1 MACVFQ
7 AVAHERGHVPGS
19 WDVTMDAGYAED
31 APSQGRE
38 QTVPHAT
45 TTSTA
50 PLLSAANA
58 AAFIAAV
65 RLLFFNAPP
74 GDPAH
79 NPATWDPSIGPHVS
93 GGPNDPI
100 MQTATTS
107 AGTDEQGGHSGFLT
121 GTTMLRPS
129 STAV

>member
-7 AVAHERGHVPGS
+7 AVAHEQGHVPGS

-50 PLLSAANA
+50 PPLSAANA

-65 RLLFFNAPP
+65 RPLFFNAPP
-74 GDPAH
+74 GEDDAASSEEIIPLSELSQEHLNHHLEQDPQWMDRRY
-79 NPATWDPSIGPHVS
+79 TK
-93 GGPNDPI
+93 
-100 MQTATTS
+100 Q
-107 AGTDEQGGHSGFLT
+107 
-121 GTTMLRPS
+121 RCR
-129 STAV
+129 